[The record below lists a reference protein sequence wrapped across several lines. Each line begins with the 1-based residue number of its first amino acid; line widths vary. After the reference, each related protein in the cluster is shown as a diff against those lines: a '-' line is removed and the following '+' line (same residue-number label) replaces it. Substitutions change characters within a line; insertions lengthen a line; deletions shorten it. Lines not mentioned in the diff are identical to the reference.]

1 MQVEKAI
8 ALYFGKTGQKYN
20 CAESVVAAF
29 DEDPTAFSACGRGNA
44 PEGWCG
50 AAYAA
55 ASLSSSHEE
64 VEKAFRESAGCVT
77 CHGIRHMRKMPC
89 PACVE
94 MGARLV
100 QTLK

>member
-1 MQVEKAI
+1 MSVEKAMQ
-8 ALYFGKTGQKYN
+8 LYLGKTDKKYN
-20 CAESVVAAF
+20 CAEAVVAAF
-29 DEDPTAFSACGRGNA
+29 DEDASAFAACGRGNA

-50 AAYAA
+50 AAHAA
-55 ASLSSSHEE
+55 AALSKSPED

-77 CHGIRHMRKMPC
+77 CHGIRKMHKMSC

-100 QTLK
+100 QTLP